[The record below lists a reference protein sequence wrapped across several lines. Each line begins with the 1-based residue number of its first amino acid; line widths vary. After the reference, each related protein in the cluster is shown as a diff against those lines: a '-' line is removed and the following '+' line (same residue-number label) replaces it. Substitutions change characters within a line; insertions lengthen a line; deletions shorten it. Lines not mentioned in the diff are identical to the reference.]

1 MESMGFMEGLLWLT
15 LNIYHEARS
24 EPEVGKLA
32 VAHVTLN
39 RAMEEQ
45 KSIGEVVTAPRQ
57 FSWTWQK
64 RSYIPAESAA
74 LQDLRLVG
82 RVDFERREEVGR
94 RRIGG
99 RPGLHL
105 DRGVEELQLRRRGE
119 RTGRRHGVAWTQD
132 EACVRRR

>member
-24 EPEVGKLA
+24 EPEIGKLA

-64 RSYIPAESAA
+64 NSFIPAESAA
-74 LQDLRLVG
+74 LQDSMTMALKAITTK
-82 RVDFERREEVGR
+82 DFTKGSTFY
-94 RRIGG
+94 
-99 RPGLHL
+99 H
-105 DRGVEELQLRRRGE
+105 
-119 RTGRRHGVAWTQD
+119 RTDVSPRWAAQKDFTAQYGSHKFYK
-132 EACVRRR
+132 